1 MITLTPVAAKKVKEL
16 IKAENR
22 PDSHGLRLG
31 VVGGGCS
38 GLQYKLDFCEGPE
51 KGDLKFECEGVN
63 LVVDA
68 RSYLYLN
75 GTVLDFVDGLNGSG
89 FTFSNPNVRQ
99 SCGCGVSFTAEP
111 NPDAEATPAET
122 GTRCCH

>member
-1 MITLTPVAAKKVKEL
+1 MITITSVAAAKVKEL
-16 IKAENR
+16 MRAENR

-38 GLQYKLDFCEGPE
+38 GLQYKMDFCDEAE
-51 KGDLKFECEGVN
+51 KGDLKFDCEGVN
-63 LVVDA
+63 LFVDS

-75 GTVLDFVDGLNGSG
+75 GTVIDFVDGLNGAG

-111 NPDAEATPAET
+111 SPDMEAAPVGSAPQS
-122 GTRCCH
+122 CH